1 MWANS
6 LGHGRREGSF
16 PEYVVVPAERCYRL
30 PSGVDPERAVAVAHS
45 EAPAYPGWFVHVGL
59 RPGEVAYVG
68 GGAGNLGSAAI
79 AMARR
84 AGARVL
90 ASARPA
96 GHERCREAGA
106 DVVVDYRA
114 PDLWCRLREAAPEGV
129 DLFWETSGHHD
140 FDLARRVLAPG
151 SRILLSAASEDPR
164 PLPVRELYIS
174 NVSLR
179 GFVISQATVP
189 QLAHAARLVSDML
202 LAGELVGQISEIL
215 PLPATPA
222 VHGRFD
228 AGTVTGP
235 LLLRP

>member
-1 MWANS
+1 MRAAYVER
-6 LGHGRREGSF
+6 LGPPDEIQVGALAT
-16 PEYVVVPAERCYRL
+16 PVPGPTDVL
-30 PSGVDPERAVAVAHS
+30 VAVELVAANPVDTFVRS
-45 EAPAYPGWFVHVGL
+45 GRYPTTVPFPFVMS
-59 RPGEVAYVG
+59 R
-68 GGAGNLGSAAI
+68 
-79 AMARR
+79 
-84 AGARVL
+84 
-90 ASARPA
+90 
-96 GHERCREAGA
+96 
-106 DVVVDYRA
+106 
-114 PDLWCRLREAAPEGV
+114 

-222 VHGRFD
+222 VHGRFE